1 MANTVTCN
9 SMHLGA
15 SCLPS
20 FYMGVTN
27 RISFRSSTGPPVT
40 AKMSEQNMIPILCT
54 QSMRYK
60 ILRAGQICSEDFGS
74 SGWQRSILMLHLPIP
89 QKPEPPGMVRERE
102 ILTSQIKV
110 LLMFSALSARMAN
123 VKIQVWKLPF
133 ERTAPRVSA
142 RSQSMSTV
150 GRKGTH
156 THFPHPSLIWG
167 TRTYIKLKSTN

>member
-9 SMHLGA
+9 SRHLGA
-15 SCLPS
+15 SYLPS

-27 RISFRSSTGPPVT
+27 RISFRSSTGLPVT

-60 ILRAGQICSEDFGS
+60 IPRAGQICSKDFGS
-74 SGWQRSILMLHLPIP
+74 SGWQRSILMLHFPIP
-89 QKPEPPGMVRERE
+89 QRPEPPGMVRERE
-102 ILTSQIKV
+102 ILNSQIKV
-110 LLMFSALSARMAN
+110 LLIVPALSVRTAS
-123 VKIQVWKLPF
+123 VKIQVWKLPI
-133 ERTAPRVSA
+133 ERTEPRVSA
-142 RSQSMSTV
+142 RPQSMSTV

-167 TRTYIKLKSTN
+167 TGTYIKLNSTN